1 MQLHI
6 SRNVKDAH
14 KVKTTSNLKEKY
26 RKIRSFGHPE
36 ASALPKS
43 EATSQEREIFN
54 AEENTAIKGL
64 FEEKYYK
71 EKGGMRCCQ
80 KQMVFCFNKLGFLK
94 KLRNVVKKYRK
105 YIEQNQRNSH
115 EDGVIHEKESGNEV
129 LPEANGLA
137 SK

>member
-1 MQLHI
+1 M
-6 SRNVKDAH
+6 H

-54 AEENTAIKGL
+54 AEENTAIKSL
-64 FEEKYYK
+64 LEEKYYK

-80 KQMVFCFNKLGFLK
+80 KQMGWLQMM
-94 KLRNVVKKYRK
+94 
-105 YIEQNQRNSH
+105 E
-115 EDGVIHEKESGNEV
+115 
-129 LPEANGLA
+129 LPH
-137 SK
+137 K

>member
-1 MQLHI
+1 M
-6 SRNVKDAH
+6 H

-80 KQMVFCFNKLGFLK
+80 KQMGWLLMM
-94 KLRNVVKKYRK
+94 
-105 YIEQNQRNSH
+105 E
-115 EDGVIHEKESGNEV
+115 
-129 LPEANGLA
+129 LPH
-137 SK
+137 K